1 VHHRHDLLDSRTEAL
16 VTATIDCAMIVHR
29 SLGPGFLERAYERAF
44 HLELA
49 AQGLSFDAQREV
61 TVTYRDTQLMAQRV
75 DLIVAGSVLVEIKAV
90 ARIEPIFVSQVVSYL
105 KATGLRVGLL
115 INFNSVLLKDGL
127 RRIVR

>member
-1 VHHRHDLLDSRTEAL
+1 MEHRHGSLDSRTEAL

-29 SLGPGFLERAYERAF
+29 SLGPGFLERAYERA
-44 HLELA
+44 LQVELA
-49 AQGLSFDAQREV
+49 AQGLSFDAQRKV

-75 DLIVAGSVLVEIKAV
+75 DLIVGGSVLVEIKAV
-90 ARIEPIFVSQVVSYL
+90 AGIEPIFVSQVVSYL

>member
-1 VHHRHDLLDSRTEAL
+1 MEHRHGSLDGRTEAL
-16 VTATIDCAMIVHR
+16 VTATIECAMIVHR
-29 SLGPGFLERAYERAF
+29 SLGPGFLERAYERA
-44 HLELA
+44 LQVELA

-75 DLIVAGSVLVEIKAV
+75 DLIVGGSVLVEIKAV

-115 INFNSVLLKDGL
+115 INFNTVLLKDGL
-127 RRIVR
+127 RRIIR